1 MIKIIKID
9 DDYYARLK
17 VPDDMTL
24 QFSKNNQLVKLKATG
39 DEFTLADNQSDKV
52 QALYMFHQDLMK
64 SLRVSIEPVQCAV
77 EDVINNPAVLI
88 DDDIEYEEITISNKA
103 FTAEDLASMPEN
115 ELAAV
120 IGALRYRAIIPEM
133 ISRNFRREY
142 LLKELS
148 PREKE
153 KISFEWSEDGQPTA
167 INLTTRIENWAKV
180 NLSLTCPQGSYAA
193 KLETDVFKYCHDEI
207 SAKVASDIWP
217 IIERNQQSIAA

>member
-24 QFSKNNQLVKLKATG
+24 RFSKNNQLVKLKATE

-52 QALYMFHQDLMK
+52 QALYMFYQDLMK
-64 SLRVSIEPVQCAV
+64 SLHVSLEPVQCAV
-77 EDVINNPAVLI
+77 EDDV
-88 DDDIEYEEITISNKA
+88 EYEEITTSNKA

-120 IGALRYRAIIPEM
+120 IGVLRYRAIIPEM

-217 IIERNQQSIAA
+217 IIERNQQYIAA

>member
-24 QFSKNNQLVKLKATG
+24 RFSKNNQLVKLKATG

-52 QALYMFHQDLMK
+52 QALYMFYQDLMK
-64 SLRVSIEPVQCAV
+64 SLHVSLEPVQCAV
-77 EDVINNPAVLI
+77 EDDV
-88 DDDIEYEEITISNKA
+88 EYEEITTSNKA

-193 KLETDVFKYCHDEI
+193 KLETDVFKYCLDEI